1 MRLHLEYSGIP
12 GWRKGSSGAG
22 GMEYAQADAW
32 ASAYSAVAAGAAL
45 AAGLGVLAFLKRANN
60 WFAVLKGKRKT
71 FSIHIWW
78 IVVSSRTESATKKD

>member
-1 MRLHLEYSGIP
+1 MHLEYSGIP

-60 WFAVLKGKRKT
+60 
-71 FSIHIWW
+71 
-78 IVVSSRTESATKKD
+78 